1 MKEPQK
7 HPGMAKDK
15 RQDLL
20 RRPTSRR
27 STPTSPA
34 RSRQD
39 SRETSSSDYRDT
51 PSIPVLTPYASQPV
65 LAPIPIATLSPAA
78 RNPFPQPGN
87 IPHEAAA
94 HAQRPS
100 SDGNI
105 ETLRSFDH
113 LRKAMEDGETSIF
126 APLQAALTDLIKLA
140 RSLEVLA
147 HYVLCYI
154 LRPEKLFQNYLD
166 LEHEITEL
174 EIRLPGFE
182 VVAIASRLDATS
194 PASDKHLQKL
204 LYAIGV

>member
-1 MKEPQK
+1 
-7 HPGMAKDK
+7 
-15 RQDLL
+15 
-20 RRPTSRR
+20 
-27 STPTSPA
+27 
-34 RSRQD
+34 
-39 SRETSSSDYRDT
+39 
-51 PSIPVLTPYASQPV
+51 
-65 LAPIPIATLSPAA
+65 
-78 RNPFPQPGN
+78 
-87 IPHEAAA
+87 
-94 HAQRPS
+94 
-100 SDGNI
+100 
-105 ETLRSFDH
+105 
-113 LRKAMEDGETSIF
+113 MEDGETSIF